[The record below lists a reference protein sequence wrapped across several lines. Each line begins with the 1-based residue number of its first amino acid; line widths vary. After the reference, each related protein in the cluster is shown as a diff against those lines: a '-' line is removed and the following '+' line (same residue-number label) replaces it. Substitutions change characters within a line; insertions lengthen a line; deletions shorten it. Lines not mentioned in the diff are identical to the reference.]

1 MTRVV
6 FVVPHMGIG
15 GVERSLSAL
24 LRAAPH
30 GQFELTL
37 LLFQPGGVLLDQ
49 IPDGIHIQVLPGM
62 KRCEG
67 LRAKFSTILRKP
79 GLRPLFTA
87 VKRLY
92 HRFGP
97 GMAVSNSREYYDV
110 AVAYADGL
118 ATWYV
123 AQSISAARKVAFV
136 HTDFAQAR
144 YSAAV
149 ERKNYACF
157 ERIFFVSGA
166 AQSSFLAAIPELAG
180 KAAVLHSA
188 VDTDEVR
195 RLATQ
200 PGPLDTDGFSG
211 LRLLTVGRLS
221 HEKGID
227 KIPGL
232 LSKLRSDG
240 VQVRWYIAGDGPE
253 RAALL
258 SESRRLGLQDA
269 LIFLGNLDN
278 PYSAMRACDIYVQP
292 SNYEG
297 YCIALAE
304 ARALCKPIVACDFAG
319 AREQVKDGLNGFIT
333 GMSIEELYSAVVE
346 LVNSPQKRSL
356 FSKALFEQQTDLDDN
371 SCTQKWWEWL
381 GTI

>member
-1 MTRVV
+1 M
-6 FVVPHMGIG
+6 
-15 GVERSLSAL
+15 
-24 LRAAPH
+24 
-30 GQFELTL
+30 
-37 LLFQPGGVLLDQ
+37 
-49 IPDGIHIQVLPGM
+49 
-62 KRCEG
+62 
-67 LRAKFSTILRKP
+67 
-79 GLRPLFTA
+79 
-87 VKRLY
+87 
-92 HRFGP
+92 
-97 GMAVSNSREYYDV
+97 
-110 AVAYADGL
+110 AVAYTDGL

-123 AQSISAARKVAFV
+123 AQSMSATRKVAFV

-144 YSAAV
+144 YNAAT

-157 ERIFFVSGA
+157 DRIFFGSDA
-166 AQSSFLAAIPELAG
+166 AQSSFLDALPELAG

-188 VDTDEVR
+188 VDTNEVR
-195 RLATQ
+195 RLAIK
-200 PGPLDTDGFSG
+200 PGPMDTDGFSG

-221 HEKGID
+221 HEKGMD
-227 KIPGL
+227 KIPDL
-232 LSKLRSDG
+232 LSRLRSDG

-258 SESRRLGLQDA
+258 SKSRRMGLQDA
-269 LIFLGNLDN
+269 LILLGNLDN

-333 GMSIEELYSAVVE
+333 GMSIEELYSAVIE
-346 LVNSPQKRSL
+346 LVNSPQTRSL
-356 FSKALFEQQTDLDDN
+356 FSKALFEQQPDLDNN